1 MKGEPMTATTP
12 SLERMTVGD
21 VMHRGIVT
29 CSPTTPLTTV
39 AREMA
44 AHRIHCVVV
53 RTDGADAP
61 WGVVSDLD
69 FVAAAALGAGG
80 GNAGA
85 AAATPV
91 VTVRAEDGLRR
102 AMQLMAEHQ
111 VTHLVVVDHHGRPR
125 GVISTL
131 DVAEALAD

>member
-1 MKGEPMTATTP
+1 MTATSP
-12 SLERMTVGD
+12 SLESITVAD
-21 VMHRGIVT
+21 VMHRGVVT
-29 CSPTTPLTTV
+29 CSPTTSLVTV

-53 RTDGADAP
+53 RTHETEAA
-61 WGVVSDLD
+61 WGIISDLD
-69 FVAAAALGAGG
+69 LVAAAALGATDDV
-80 GNAGA
+80 AGA
-85 AAATPV
+85 AAAAPAV
-91 VTVRAEDGLRR
+91 MVRTDDDLRR

-131 DVAEALAD
+131 DIADALAA

>member
-1 MKGEPMTATTP
+1 MTATSP
-12 SLERMTVGD
+12 SLESITVAD

-29 CSPTTPLTTV
+29 CSPTTSLLTV

-53 RTDGADAP
+53 RTESADGP
-61 WGVVSDLD
+61 WSVVSDLD
-69 FVAAAALGAGG
+69 LVAAAALGAADAV
-80 GNAGA
+80 AGA
-85 AAATPV
+85 AAATPAV
-91 VTVRAEDGLRR
+91 MVRTEDGLRR

-111 VTHLVVVDHHGRPR
+111 VTHLVVVDQHGRPK

-131 DVAEALAD
+131 DVADVLAD